1 MARFVKPEPSQTI
14 NLIYI
19 RAAIQANTGV
29 ELSLEEVRKLL
40 IEEGLITQPQA
51 KKYAQIFRG
60 YSEFYEG
67 EDYTV
72 SSDTDLSGSSI
83 KDLL

>member
-40 IEEGLITQPQA
+40 IEEGLITQSQA

-60 YSEFYEG
+60 YGEFYEG